1 MVELGYLF
9 FIVITRYRGDRRPTF
24 TIGSIHDIAIRV
36 CLYINDI
43 IILSLNGSLYDL
55 CLATMIH
62 IAAEKND
69 TIRNEKRPQQ
79 DCGGMFTQVQA
90 SVEILSP
97 VPVSGK
103 CSEKDYERLF
113 IRDPEV
119 KAREGKMA
127 YVRPEYHE
135 RIMRITRVIGHDRL
149 TLSAYIDHVLTHH
162 FNQCEDAIK
171 SLYARNYNSVF

>member
-1 MVELGYLF
+1 MKKDHSKTAE
-9 FIVITRYRGDRRPTF
+9 
-24 TIGSIHDIAIRV
+24 V
-36 CLYINDI
+36 CLPKCRRVWKYCR
-43 IILSLNGSLYDL
+43 LSRL
-55 CLATMIH
+55 
-62 IAAEKND
+62 
-69 TIRNEKRPQQ
+69 
-79 DCGGMFTQVQA
+79 
-90 SVEILSP
+90 
-97 VPVSGK
+97 SGK

>member
-1 MVELGYLF
+1 
-9 FIVITRYRGDRRPTF
+9 
-24 TIGSIHDIAIRV
+24 
-36 CLYINDI
+36 
-43 IILSLNGSLYDL
+43 
-55 CLATMIH
+55 
-62 IAAEKND
+62 
-69 TIRNEKRPQQ
+69 
-79 DCGGMFTQVQA
+79 MFTQVQA

-149 TLSAYIDHVLTHH
+149 TLSAYIDHVLRRCDKEPLCPKLQ
-162 FNQCEDAIK
+162 FSILIK
-171 SLYARNYNSVF
+171 TGSI

>member
-1 MVELGYLF
+1 M
-9 FIVITRYRGDRRPTF
+9 
-24 TIGSIHDIAIRV
+24 
-36 CLYINDI
+36 
-43 IILSLNGSLYDL
+43 
-55 CLATMIH
+55 
-62 IAAEKND
+62 EKEM
-69 TIRNEKRPQQ
+69 TPNEKRPQQ
-79 DCGGMFTQVQA
+79 DCGGMLAQVQA

-103 CSEKDYERLF
+103 CCEKDYERLF

-149 TLSAYIDHVLTHH
+149 TLSA
-162 FNQCEDAIK
+162 
-171 SLYARNYNSVF
+171 

>member
-1 MVELGYLF
+1 
-9 FIVITRYRGDRRPTF
+9 
-24 TIGSIHDIAIRV
+24 
-36 CLYINDI
+36 
-43 IILSLNGSLYDL
+43 
-55 CLATMIH
+55 
-62 IAAEKND
+62 
-69 TIRNEKRPQQ
+69 
-79 DCGGMFTQVQA
+79 MFTQVQA

-149 TLSAYIDHVLTHH
+149 TLSAYIDHVLTHPLQPVRRCDKEPLCPKLQ
-162 FNQCEDAIK
+162 FSILTKNGRI
-171 SLYARNYNSVF
+171 

>member
-1 MVELGYLF
+1 M
-9 FIVITRYRGDRRPTF
+9 
-24 TIGSIHDIAIRV
+24 
-36 CLYINDI
+36 N
-43 IILSLNGSLYDL
+43 
-55 CLATMIH
+55 M
-62 IAAEKND
+62 EKN
-69 TIRNEKRPQQ
+69 RKNRSPQH
-79 DCGGMFTQVQA
+79 DCGGMLAQVKA
-90 SVEILSP
+90 SVEILSL

>member
-1 MVELGYLF
+1 MK
-9 FIVITRYRGDRRPTF
+9 
-24 TIGSIHDIAIRV
+24 
-36 CLYINDI
+36 
-43 IILSLNGSLYDL
+43 
-55 CLATMIH
+55 M
-62 IAAEKND
+62 EKEM
-69 TIRNEKRPQQ
+69 TPNEKRPQQ
-79 DCGGMFTQVQA
+79 DCGGMFAQVQA

-103 CSEKDYERLF
+103 CCEKDYERLF
-113 IRDPEV
+113 IRDSVV

-135 RIMRITRVIGHDRL
+135 RIMCITRVIGHDRL
-149 TLSAYIDHVLTHH
+149 MLSAYIDHVLTHH

>member
-1 MVELGYLF
+1 MKKEKNQK
-9 FIVITRYRGDRRPTF
+9 RRVPQQSGKGMTAQVQ
-24 TIGSIHDIAIRV
+24 TSVG
-36 CLYINDI
+36 I
-43 IILSLNGSLYDL
+43 IS
-55 CLATMIH
+55 LATVI
-62 IAAEKND
+62 
-69 TIRNEKRPQQ
+69 
-79 DCGGMFTQVQA
+79 C
-90 SVEILSP
+90 
-97 VPVSGK
+97 K
-103 CSEKDYERLF
+103 CSERDYERLF

>member
-1 MVELGYLF
+1 MK
-9 FIVITRYRGDRRPTF
+9 
-24 TIGSIHDIAIRV
+24 
-36 CLYINDI
+36 
-43 IILSLNGSLYDL
+43 
-55 CLATMIH
+55 M
-62 IAAEKND
+62 EKEM
-69 TIRNEKRPQQ
+69 TPNEKRPQQ

-171 SLYARNYNSVF
+171 SPVSYTHLKKIGAAFVLPAFDVGVEAIAILSFDAEYLVKLFLIHI

>member
-1 MVELGYLF
+1 
-9 FIVITRYRGDRRPTF
+9 
-24 TIGSIHDIAIRV
+24 
-36 CLYINDI
+36 
-43 IILSLNGSLYDL
+43 
-55 CLATMIH
+55 
-62 IAAEKND
+62 
-69 TIRNEKRPQQ
+69 
-79 DCGGMFTQVQA
+79 MFAQVQA

-97 VPVSGK
+97 VPVTDK
-103 CSEKDYERLF
+103 CCEKDYERLF

-149 TLSAYIDHVLTHH
+149 TLYH

>member
-1 MVELGYLF
+1 
-9 FIVITRYRGDRRPTF
+9 
-24 TIGSIHDIAIRV
+24 
-36 CLYINDI
+36 
-43 IILSLNGSLYDL
+43 
-55 CLATMIH
+55 
-62 IAAEKND
+62 
-69 TIRNEKRPQQ
+69 
-79 DCGGMFTQVQA
+79 MFAQVQA

-103 CSEKDYERLF
+103 CSEKDYESLF

-127 YVRPEYHE
+127 YVRPEYH
-135 RIMRITRVIGHDRL
+135 DRL
-149 TLSAYIDHVLTHH
+149 MLSAYIDHVLTHH

>member
-1 MVELGYLF
+1 MPKC
-9 FIVITRYRGDRRPTF
+9 RR
-24 TIGSIHDIAIRV
+24 V
-36 CLYINDI
+36 W
-43 IILSLNGSLYDL
+43 
-55 CLATMIH
+55 
-62 IAAEKND
+62 
-69 TIRNEKRPQQ
+69 
-79 DCGGMFTQVQA
+79 
-90 SVEILSP
+90 EILSP
-97 VPVSGK
+97 VPVTDK
-103 CSEKDYERLF
+103 CCEKDYERLF

-149 TLSAYIDHVLTHH
+149 TLSAYIDHVLTYH

>member
-1 MVELGYLF
+1 
-9 FIVITRYRGDRRPTF
+9 
-24 TIGSIHDIAIRV
+24 
-36 CLYINDI
+36 
-43 IILSLNGSLYDL
+43 
-55 CLATMIH
+55 
-62 IAAEKND
+62 
-69 TIRNEKRPQQ
+69 
-79 DCGGMFTQVQA
+79 MFTQVQA

-135 RIMRITRVIGHDRL
+135 RIMRITRVIGH
-149 TLSAYIDHVLTHH
+149 VLTHH